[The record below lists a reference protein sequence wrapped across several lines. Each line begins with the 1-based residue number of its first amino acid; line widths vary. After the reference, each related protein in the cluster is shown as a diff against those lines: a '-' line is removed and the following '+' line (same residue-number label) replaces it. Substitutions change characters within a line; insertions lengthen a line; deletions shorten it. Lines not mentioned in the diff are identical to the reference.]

1 MWLWFGRPF
10 IKLFT
15 ISMMRLM
22 MMMRVHGDI
31 IITPQKIIFTTKSK
45 QTHCLLP
52 TANLLLQIERD
63 WAGTLRIRKKSENIR
78 FVGILARSGWFL
90 SQLLISELKSKS
102 VNFQFSQ
109 ISRFLCLATNLNEM
123 DEPN

>member
-1 MWLWFGRPF
+1 MNCWAIGGNGWPF

-90 SQLLISELKSKS
+90 SQLLISELKYKS
-102 VNFQFSQ
+102 VITFNFPK
-109 ISRFLCLATNLNEM
+109 FLVSCVLLQT
-123 DEPN
+123 